1 MNNTRSLI
9 IGSSFAVFCI
19 ALIGLAVYFSVHQ
32 ATVPRSSPLDASYT
46 KRLDKGAWYSG
57 SQNPKVTIIEYADFQ
72 CPGCRAEAPLISQAI
87 AANKDVAQLE
97 FHTYPLVTI
106 HANALQAAKAA
117 EAAGR
122 QGKFCEFHDL
132 LFTNQPDWSTQT
144 SADFS
149 KILDGYASSLKM
161 NLDQFHQDSDDNTI
175 EDPINKDVT
184 AGDAIHIQGTPTLI
198 INGTTLTSL
207 PKSVDDYNTLIKEA
221 AANAH

>member
-19 ALIGLAVYFSVHQ
+19 ALIGLAVYFSVHH
-32 ATVPRSSPLDASYT
+32 AAVPRSLPLDASYT

-57 SQNPKVTIIEYADFQ
+57 SQNPKVTIVEYADFQ

-87 AANKDVAQLE
+87 AANKDSAQLE

-106 HANALQAAKAA
+106 HTNALKAAKAA

-122 QGKFCEFHDL
+122 QGKFWEFHDL
-132 LFTNQPDWSTQT
+132 LFTNQPDWATRT

-149 KILDGYASSLKM
+149 KIIDGYVSSLKM
-161 NLDQFHQDSDDNTI
+161 NIDQFHQDIDDSTI
-175 EDPINKDVT
+175 EDPINKDVA

-207 PKSVDDYNTLIKEA
+207 PKSVDDYTTLIKQ
-221 AANAH
+221 AANAQ